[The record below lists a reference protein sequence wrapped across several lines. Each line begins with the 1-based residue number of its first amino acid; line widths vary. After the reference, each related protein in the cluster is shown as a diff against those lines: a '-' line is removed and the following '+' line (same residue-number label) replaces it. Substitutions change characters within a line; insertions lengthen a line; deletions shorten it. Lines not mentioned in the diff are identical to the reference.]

1 MSINNICD
9 VIISLASDKEE
20 ITELCSHFYK
30 NPEKIN
36 DVMNILNKFSTPDLK
51 LGFLRKAI
59 LTTGTF

>member
-1 MSINNICD
+1 MSINDICD
-9 VIISLASDKEE
+9 VIISLASDKE

-36 DVMNILNKFSTPDLK
+36 DVMNVLNKFSTSDLK